1 MAKKIAISLR
11 KGGSGKTT
19 TAINLA
25 TALYKKGKKV
35 LLVDLD
41 PQANAT
47 ISVGIDPLSLDKHI
61 NTLFTDINCK
71 VEEAITK
78 TDFGL
83 TILPAHPDLAET
95 EAGMRA
101 TQIGLLKG
109 LLEPIDKDFDFIVI
123 DTPPA
128 ESYLAVNALAVADE
142 VVIPLQAH
150 YLAMRGLQE
159 AIEEIEQVK
168 KGLNPKLKIAGILPT
183 MVSNRTNIAKTVLE
197 AVTEAYG
204 RYLYPFQVDFSIK
217 HTEATLAG
225 LPIVIYDPKHQ
236 GSVAYMKLADLVIK
250 GGKND
255 QKR

>member
-1 MAKKIAISLR
+1 MAKKITISLR

-19 TAINLA
+19 TAVNLA
-25 TALYKKGKKV
+25 TALHQKGKKT

-47 ISVGIDPLSLDKHI
+47 ISVGIDPLSLKRHI
-61 NTLFTDINCK
+61 NSLFTDISVK
-71 VEEAITK
+71 TEEAIIK
-78 TDFGL
+78 TGFGL
-83 TILPAHPDLAET
+83 SILPSHPDLAET

-109 LLEPIDKDFDFIVI
+109 LLEPIEGLFDYIVI

-128 ESYLAVNALAVADE
+128 ESYLTVNALAVANE
-142 VVIPLQAH
+142 IIIPLQAH

-159 AIEEIEQVK
+159 AMQEIEEVK
-168 KGLNPKLKIAGILPT
+168 KGLNPKLKVAGILPT
-183 MVSNRTNIAKTVLE
+183 MVSNRTNLAKTVLE
-197 AVTEAYG
+197 AVTEAYKSL
-204 RYLYPFQVDFSIK
+204 LYPFQVDFSIK

-236 GSVAYMKLADLVIK
+236 GSLVYMQLADLVIK
-250 GGKND
+250 GGK
-255 QKR
+255 K

>member
-19 TAINLA
+19 TAVNLA
-25 TALYKKGKKV
+25 TALHKKGKKT

-47 ISVGIDPLSLDKHI
+47 ISVGIDPLTLAKHI
-61 NTLFTDINCK
+61 NTLFTDIN
-71 VEEAITK
+71 TK
-78 TDFGL
+78 TEEVIIKTSFGL
-83 TILPAHPDLAET
+83 PILPSHPDLADT

-109 LLEPIDKDFDFIVI
+109 LLEPIDGLFDYIVI

-128 ESYLAVNALAVADE
+128 ESYLTVNAMAVADE
-142 VVIPLQAH
+142 ILIPLQVH

-159 AIEEIEQVK
+159 AMQEIEEVK
-168 KGLNPKLKIAGILPT
+168 KGLNPKLKVAGILPT

-197 AVTEAYG
+197 AVTEAY
-204 RYLYPFQVDFSIK
+204 RSLLYPFQVDFSIK

-236 GSVAYMKLADLVIK
+236 GSLVYMQLADLVIK
-250 GGKND
+250 GGKI
-255 QKR
+255 

>member
-19 TAINLA
+19 TAVNLA
-25 TALYKKGKKV
+25 TALHQKSKKT

-47 ISVGIDPLSLDKHI
+47 ISVGIDPLTLKKHI
-61 NTLFTDINCK
+61 NSLFTDINIK
-71 VEEAITK
+71 TEEAITK
-78 TDFGL
+78 TSFGL
-83 TILPAHPDLAET
+83 PILPSHPDLAET

-109 LLEPIDKDFDFIVI
+109 LLEPIDGLFDYIVI

-128 ESYLAVNALAVADE
+128 ESYLTVNALATADE
-142 VVIPLQAH
+142 VIIPLQTH

-168 KGLNPKLKIAGILPT
+168 NGLNPNLKIAGILPT

-197 AVTEAYG
+197 AVKEAYSG
-204 RYLYPFQVDFSIK
+204 LLYPFQVDFSIR

-225 LPIVIYDPKHQ
+225 LPIVIYDPQHQ
-236 GSVAYMKLADLVIK
+236 GSLTYMKLAEFVIK
-250 GGKND
+250 GDK
-255 QKR
+255 K

>member
-19 TAINLA
+19 TAVNLA
-25 TALYKKGKKV
+25 TALHKKGKKT

-47 ISVGIDPLSLDKHI
+47 ISVGVDPLSLTKHI
-61 NTLFTDINCK
+61 NTLFTDINTK
-71 VEEAITK
+71 IEEAIIK
-78 TDFGL
+78 TSFGL
-83 TILPAHPDLAET
+83 PILPAHPDLAET

-109 LLEPIDKDFDFIVI
+109 LLEPINKNFDYIVI

-128 ESYLAVNALAVADE
+128 ESYLTVNALAVADE
-142 VVIPLQAH
+142 VIIPLQAH

-168 KGLNPKLKIAGILPT
+168 QGLNPKLKVAGILPT

-197 AVTEAYG
+197 TVKEAYRG
-204 RYLYPFQVDFSIK
+204 LVYPFQVAFSIK

-225 LPIVIYDPKHQ
+225 LPIIIYDPKHQ
-236 GSVAYMKLADLVIK
+236 GSLVYMQLADLVIK
-250 GGKND
+250 GGK
-255 QKR
+255 K

>member
-1 MAKKIAISLR
+1 MAKKITISLR

-19 TAINLA
+19 TAVNLA
-25 TALYKKGKKV
+25 TALHQKGKKT

-47 ISVGIDPLSLDKHI
+47 ISVGIDPLSLKRHI
-61 NTLFTDINCK
+61 NSLFTDISVK
-71 VEEAITK
+71 TEEAIIK
-78 TDFGL
+78 TGFGL
-83 TILPAHPDLAET
+83 PILPSHPDLAEI

-109 LLEPIDKDFDFIVI
+109 LLEPIEKDFDYIII

-128 ESYLAVNALAVADE
+128 ESYLTVNALAVADE
-142 VVIPLQAH
+142 IIIPLQAH

-183 MVSNRTNIAKTVLE
+183 MVSNRTNLAKTVLE
-197 AVTEAYG
+197 AVTEAY
-204 RYLYPFQVDFSIK
+204 RSLLYPFQVDFSIK

-236 GSVAYMKLADLVIK
+236 GSLAYMKLADFVIK
-250 GGKND
+250 GGK
-255 QKR
+255 K